1 MNWTIFHQDIFPI
14 RHKLYRF
21 ALRITGSAPD
31 AEDVVQEV
39 LERVWKTAAEQSA
52 GVQNWEA
59 WCMTLTR
66 NRSLDRNRSRAL
78 RRTAPLDGLGDRIG
92 DGHGPARSAE
102 LSDLAAQ
109 VRRLMQQLPEK
120 QRLVMHLRD
129 VEELSYDEI
138 AETLQISLDQVKVNL
153 HRARKAIREQL
164 LDLEKTPDYDHQPFK
179 ASTKN

>member
-1 MNWTIFHQDIFPI
+1 MNWTIFHQHVFPI

-39 LERVWKTAAEQSA
+39 LERVWKSSADQTAS
-52 GVQNWEA
+52 VQNWEA

-66 NRSLDRNRSRAL
+66 NRSLDRNRSRTL
-78 RRTAPLDGLGDRIG
+78 RRTATLDGLGERSSETP
-92 DGHGPARSAE
+92 GPARAAE

-109 VRRLMQQLPEK
+109 VRRLMNDLPEK

-129 VEELSYDEI
+129 VEELTYEEI
-138 AETLQISLDQVKVNL
+138 AETLQISLDQVKISL
-153 HRARKAIREQL
+153 HRARKTVREQML
-164 LDLEKTPDYDHQPFK
+164 KLET
-179 ASTKN
+179 ALS